1 MNRGVLVG
9 VIFLYLLLVA
19 YMSTVMGLTVT
30 DSIAGEPA
38 LNTITGDI
46 NVWDLLGTF
55 FNMLTFQVSI
65 PTILNLFLIYPPLI
79 ILIWQIVEILKD
91 LVPFT

>member
-19 YMSTVMGLTVT
+19 YMGTVMGLTVT

-38 LNTITGDI
+38 LSTITGDL

-65 PTILNLFLIYPPLI
+65 PIILNLFLIYPPLI